1 MATHSSI
8 PAWKIL
14 QRSLVGYSPW
24 GHEESNTTELLTHT
38 HTHTHS
44 PWGHEESNTI
54 ELLTHTHTHTHTH
67 TQEAEHDRLG
77 SQRFPSKPAGFI
89 F

>member
-24 GHEESNTTELLTHT
+24 AHEESNTTELLTHT
-38 HTHTHS
+38 HS
-44 PWGHEESNTI
+44 
-54 ELLTHTHTHTHTH
+54 HTHTHTHNHTH
-67 TQEAEHDRLG
+67 TITQYEEAEND
-77 SQRFPSKPAGFI
+77 
-89 F
+89 